1 MNPYVYQ
8 YPSTPQATQ
17 QYFSIAHEIQTK
29 STNPQATCCYPSKP
43 CMNPRVVKRDG
54 NLHRF
59 CQFHRAKANKNQR
72 ALQRR
77 RLADQMVEQLPIDEC
92 MLQQSEQYDL
102 FVKEELRAKTVKV
115 CVLEV
120 AMANSR
126 TRREKRQQKL
136 TEQHQHGTITP
147 NYYLRHLNECLV
159 QHHQDED
166 TLEFQSDCYFEKSEV
181 EYFSE
186 EDLRVLEVLLFKKED
201 SNSDN
206 MLGQ

>member
-77 RLADQMVEQLPIDEC
+77 RLADQMVEQLPIDEY
-92 MLQQSEQYDL
+92 MQQLNEQYELLIQQEQGYEDQLPPSDL
-102 FVKEELRAKTVKV
+102 
-115 CVLEV
+115 
-120 AMANSR
+120 
-126 TRREKRQQKL
+126 
-136 TEQHQHGTITP
+136 
-147 NYYLRHLNECLV
+147 LV
-159 QHHQDED
+159 RLDLDED
-166 TLEFQSDCYFEKSEV
+166 
-181 EYFSE
+181 
-186 EDLRVLEVLLFKKED
+186 DLRVLAAVLSVDEGDEEVTL
-201 SNSDN
+201 
-206 MLGQ
+206 